1 MTKVSLRKQTAKW
14 SVSILRFVFLI
25 SFSYILLYPVF
36 YMVSMSLQS
45 PSDYADSAVEW
56 IPKYF
61 TTLHFEHA
69 WLSMQYIKSFWN
81 TVRFDILAAL
91 ISVFTCSFYAYG
103 LARFKMRGKSL
114 MMVVLILTILIPDIM
129 VVIPRIANFKALD
142 FFGILG
148 LFDKLTGI
156 DLRPNIVDSVWA
168 FYLPSMFGMGL
179 KNGLLIFI
187 YMQFFKNLPRE
198 LEEAAWLDGAG
209 PLQTFLRIILP
220 SSGVVILTVTIFSII
235 WHWND
240 SLLAA
245 LYTYENRTLAVVLT
259 DIKQHMY
266 IQLGL
271 ASGATNINY
280 YGVPLAACLMF
291 IAPPLTL
298 YMVLQRKF
306 VQSIDR
312 IGIVG

>member
-1 MTKVSLRKQTAKW
+1 MTGAVLRKRTTKW
-14 SVSILRFVFLI
+14 GVSVLRFVFLI

-36 YMVSMSLQS
+36 YMLSMALQS
-45 PSDYADSAVEW
+45 PADYADSSVVW

-69 WLSMQYIKSFWN
+69 WKSMQYLKSLWN
-81 TVRFDILAAL
+81 TIRFDLVAAV
-91 ISVFTCSFYAYG
+91 ISVFSCAFYAYS

-114 MMVVLILTILIPDIM
+114 MMVILILTILVPDIM

-142 FFGILG
+142 FLGILG

-156 DLRPNIVDSVWA
+156 DLRPNIVDSPLA
-168 FYLPSMFGMGL
+168 FYLPSIFGMGL
-179 KNGLLIFI
+179 KGGLLIFI
-187 YMQFFKNLPRE
+187 YMQFFKGLPRE

-209 PLQTFLRIILP
+209 PLQAFLRIILP
-220 SSGVVILTVTIFSII
+220 SSGVVILTVFIFSII

-245 LYTYENRTLAVVLT
+245 LYTYEERTLAVVLT

-266 IQLGL
+266 LQLGL

-291 IAPPLTL
+291 IAPPLLL